1 MIVPNA
7 ILSQFVLVKMMSSRA
22 CAKWGTQATVRIVKV
37 GTNCFFNYEHRN
49 LRRSGKFQ
57 HTKKVSE
64 Q

>member
-37 GTNCFFNYEHRN
+37 GTDCFFNYEHRN
-49 LRRSGKFQ
+49 LRRSGKF
-57 HTKKVSE
+57 
-64 Q
+64 